1 MNISIEAEIPVAEP
15 APPEPT
21 SFELDIQEASQKLAR
36 LNDRALAFARE
47 RPGTCVIAAVTLGF
61 IVGKIAARY

>member
-1 MNISIEAEIPVAEP
+1 MENHAVETLPVPVLEDV
-15 APPEPT
+15 E
-21 SFELDIQEASQKLAR
+21 SKLAATMADAAENLSR

-47 RPGTCVIAAVTLGF
+47 RPGTCIVGAVALGF